1 MRLRGNVAI
10 DLGTVNTLVWV
21 AGRGIVLE
29 EPTAIAIDTAVGKV
43 AAVGR
48 AADALADKEPQDI
61 EVIHPLR
68 DGVIADLDAAA
79 EMLHRFLRKARRA
92 GGLVRGN
99 ALVCVPSGATP
110 VERRS
115 IVAALSVRRPRFN
128 VRLIDEP
135 VAAAAGAGFDLTGG
149 AGGFV
154 VDIGGG
160 TTEIAAVA
168 GWRVVRA
175 QSLRK
180 AGNAMD
186 EAITQAVR
194 NELSVIISQRAARQL
209 KTTLG
214 VSGGGESWEEVVGL
228 DVAHRSPRTEY
239 VPGSLVAAALE
250 PIVATIA
257 ASVHEMLSD
266 IPAGLAEDVV
276 RGKIRLAG
284 GGALLP
290 GLANRIEIAGGIGA
304 VVVEDPL
311 RCVVRGAAEILERK
325 DKEGIAGPG
334 LRQLVRLRALALLE
348 HRQDVARG
356 VLEPG
361 DVRSAGPVDA
371 PVVLAHPLVP
381 FQLHAAADQLVHGRV
396 DVVHDEVQDRVVGR
410 HVIGLG
416 VHQRV
421 PAARQVQPEQPVLDR
436 RVEAKRLAV
445 ERPGRLQVVDG
456 EPAERPGVLKHG
468 ILLLVTTGSQA
479 AKLGIRPGQ
488 RVHLYHPPP
497 GWALADPPPGLSLT
511 GDADGTAD
519 LIIAFF
525 TTADDMAARLDR
537 LARRVFP
544 AGALWVAWPRRAGG
558 HHSDITDNVIRSR
571 ALPIG
576 LVDVKVAAI
585 DEDWSGLR
593 LVWRADRRSMAGMGF
608 Y

>member
-1 MRLRGNVAI
+1 MRLRGSVAI

-92 GGLVRGN
+92 GSPLRAN
-99 ALVCVPSGATP
+99 ALVAVPSGATP

-115 IVAALSVRRPRFN
+115 IVAALSVRRPRYN

-180 AGNAMD
+180 AGNTMD

-194 NELSVIISQRAARQL
+194 NELSLIISQRAARQL

-214 VSGGGESWEEVVGL
+214 VSGGAESWEEVVGL

-239 VPGSLVAAALE
+239 IPGSLVAAALE

-325 DKEGIAGPG
+325 GKDDSMFAVPG
-334 LRQLVRLRALALLE
+334 LRQ
-348 HRQDVARG
+348 
-356 VLEPG
+356 
-361 DVRSAGPVDA
+361 
-371 PVVLAHPLVP
+371 
-381 FQLHAAADQLVHGRV
+381 
-396 DVVHDEVQDRVVGR
+396 
-410 HVIGLG
+410 
-416 VHQRV
+416 
-421 PAARQVQPEQPVLDR
+421 
-436 RVEAKRLAV
+436 
-445 ERPGRLQVVDG
+445 
-456 EPAERPGVLKHG
+456 
-468 ILLLVTTGSQA
+468 
-479 AKLGIRPGQ
+479 
-488 RVHLYHPPP
+488 
-497 GWALADPPPGLSLT
+497 
-511 GDADGTAD
+511 
-519 LIIAFF
+519 
-525 TTADDMAARLDR
+525 
-537 LARRVFP
+537 
-544 AGALWVAWPRRAGG
+544 
-558 HHSDITDNVIRSR
+558 
-571 ALPIG
+571 
-576 LVDVKVAAI
+576 
-585 DEDWSGLR
+585 
-593 LVWRADRRSMAGMGF
+593 
-608 Y
+608 